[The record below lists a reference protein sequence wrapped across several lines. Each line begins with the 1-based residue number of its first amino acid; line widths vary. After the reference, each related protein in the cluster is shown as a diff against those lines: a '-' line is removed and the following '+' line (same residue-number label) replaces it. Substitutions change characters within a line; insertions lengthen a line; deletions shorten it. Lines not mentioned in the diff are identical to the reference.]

1 MIWQIYKVFFTYHFT
16 RSLSFVAA
24 AKFSL
29 FTFHF
34 SLKIANFANSFAKLQ
49 CTRQFKEKQAFLL
62 HCSRFFVTLAS
73 PKLLH
78 LGKAQINLAFHST
91 FRNFANKNKTF
102 YNTTMLQIRC
112 KNNNMTKSFP
122 EGTSLLDV
130 YQEFADDIKLP
141 YPVVSAKVN
150 NASQGLKFRL
160 YQNRDVEFL
169 DAREGSGHRVYVR
182 SLCFVLYKATQD
194 LFPGSKLFIEHTISR
209 GYYCNFK
216 KKGYEPMVEGDV
228 EKIRERMQEI
238 INLDMPFR
246 RNEATTEEALRV
258 FAERGLTDKVK
269 LLESSGQIYSDY
281 YMLGDTADYYYGPLV
296 PSAGYLTVWGLETYH
311 DGMLL
316 RVPDWNNP
324 TQLAEKVDMPK
335 TYEMFAEKTKWDIIM
350 RLSNAGDV
358 NKAIL
363 KGHAS
368 ELIQVSEALQEKK
381 IVQIAEEIDRRFHDE
396 ENPVRMVLITGPSS
410 SGKTTFCKRL
420 SVQLL
425 ACGLR
430 PLSFSTD
437 DYFVNRLDTPKL
449 PNGDYDFDNIET
461 VEYHL
466 LEDHLLRLMKGER
479 VEIPEYNFVTGKREW
494 NGKKLKLAGDTVLII
509 EGIHALNPLLTKK
522 IPDSLKYKIYI
533 SALTSISLDD
543 HNWIPVRDN
552 RLLRRIIRDYNK
564 GAYTAQ
570 QTIAQ
575 WKNVCEAEDQWIF
588 PFQETADA
596 MFNSALNIE
605 FAVLR
610 THAEIILASVPK
622 NCDEYAEAHRLL
634 KFLRYFIP
642 ISDKEIPPT
651 SIMREFVG
659 GSSFKYPR

>member
-1 MIWQIYKVFFTYHFT
+1 
-16 RSLSFVAA
+16 
-24 AKFSL
+24 
-29 FTFHF
+29 
-34 SLKIANFANSFAKLQ
+34 
-49 CTRQFKEKQAFLL
+49 
-62 HCSRFFVTLAS
+62 
-73 PKLLH
+73 
-78 LGKAQINLAFHST
+78 
-91 FRNFANKNKTF
+91 
-102 YNTTMLQIRC
+102 MLQIRC
-112 KNNNMTKSFP
+112 KNNNVTKSFP

-130 YQEFADDIKLP
+130 YQEFADEIQLP

-150 NASQGLKFRL
+150 NTSQGLKFRL

-182 SLCFVLYKATQD
+182 SLSFLLYKATQD
-194 LFPGSKLFIEHTISR
+194 VFPGSKLFIEHSLSR

-216 KKGYEPMVEGDV
+216 KKSTSGSSDHPAHPGTPPNLGGEKVTDEDV
-228 EKIRERMQEI
+228 AQIKARMQEI
-238 INLDMPFR
+238 VDLDMPFR
-246 RNEATTEEALRV
+246 RTEATTEEAIRV
-258 FAERGLTDKVK
+258 FTERGFQDKVK
-269 LLESSGQIYSDY
+269 LLETSGQIYSDY
-281 YMLGDTADYYYGPLV
+281 YMLGDTVDYYYGPLV
-296 PSAGYLTVWGLETYH
+296 PSAGYLKVWDLERYEDGL
-311 DGMLL
+311 LL

-324 TQLAEKVDMPK
+324 LKVAEKVAQPK
-335 TYEMFAEKTKWDIIM
+335 TFGMFAEKTRWDIIM

-358 NKAIL
+358 NKAIMR
-363 KGHAS
+363 GYAS

-381 IVQIAEEIDRRFHDE
+381 IVQIAEEIDRRFHQEKD
-396 ENPVRMVLITGPSS
+396 PVRIVLITGPSS

-430 PLSFSTD
+430 PVSFSTD

-461 VEYHL
+461 VDYHL
-466 LEDHLLRLMKGER
+466 MEDHLMRLMAGER
-479 VEIPEYNFVTGKREW
+479 VEIPEYNFVTGKREM
-494 NGKKLKLAGDTVLII
+494 NGKKLKLGSDTVLII
-509 EGIHALNPLLTKK
+509 EGIHALNPLLTQKL
-522 IPDSLKYKIYI
+522 PDSLKYKIYI

-588 PFQETADA
+588 PYQETADV

-610 THAEIILASVPK
+610 THAEIILTSVPK
-622 NCDEYAEAHRLL
+622 NCPEYSEAHRLL
-634 KFLRYFIP
+634 KFLRFFLP
-642 ISDKEIPPT
+642 VSDKEIPPT

-659 GSSFKYPR
+659 GSSFKY

>member
-1 MIWQIYKVFFTYHFT
+1 M
-16 RSLSFVAA
+16 
-24 AKFSL
+24 
-29 FTFHF
+29 
-34 SLKIANFANSFAKLQ
+34 
-49 CTRQFKEKQAFLL
+49 
-62 HCSRFFVTLAS
+62 
-73 PKLLH
+73 
-78 LGKAQINLAFHST
+78 
-91 FRNFANKNKTF
+91 
-102 YNTTMLQIRC
+102 
-112 KNNNMTKSFP
+112 
-122 EGTSLLDV
+122 
-130 YQEFADDIKLP
+130 
-141 YPVVSAKVN
+141 
-150 NASQGLKFRL
+150 
-160 YQNRDVEFL
+160 
-169 DAREGSGHRVYVR
+169 R

-194 LFPGSKLFIEHTISR
+194 LFAGSKLFIEHTISR

-216 KKGYEPMVEGDV
+216 KKGNEPLKEDDV
-228 EKIRERMQEI
+228 VRIRERMQEI

-246 RNEATTEEALRV
+246 RNEATTEEAIRV

-396 ENPVRMVLITGPSS
+396 ENPVRLVLITGPSS

-461 VEYHL
+461 VEYNL

>member
-1 MIWQIYKVFFTYHFT
+1 
-16 RSLSFVAA
+16 
-24 AKFSL
+24 
-29 FTFHF
+29 
-34 SLKIANFANSFAKLQ
+34 
-49 CTRQFKEKQAFLL
+49 
-62 HCSRFFVTLAS
+62 
-73 PKLLH
+73 
-78 LGKAQINLAFHST
+78 
-91 FRNFANKNKTF
+91 
-102 YNTTMLQIRC
+102 MLQIRC
-112 KNNNMTKSFP
+112 KNNNVTKSFP

-130 YQEFADDIKLP
+130 YQEYADEIRLP

-194 LFPGSKLFIEHTISR
+194 LFAGSKLFIEHTISR

-216 KKGYEPMVEGDV
+216 KKNGEALADGDV
-228 EKIRERMQEI
+228 ERIRERMQEI

-246 RNEATTEEALRV
+246 RNEATTEEAIRV
-258 FAERGLTDKVK
+258 FAERGFTDKVK
-269 LLESSGQIYSDY
+269 LLETSGQLYSDY

-296 PSAGYLTVWGLETYH
+296 PSAGYLKVWGLETYH

-324 TQLAEKVDMPK
+324 SVLAEKVDMPK
-335 TYEMFAEKTKWDIIM
+335 TYEMFAEKTRWDIIM

-358 NKAIL
+358 NKAIK
-363 KGHAS
+363 KGHAT

-381 IVQIAEEIDRRFHDE
+381 IVQIAEEIERRFHQE
-396 ENPVRMVLITGPSS
+396 HNPVRLVLITGPSS

-420 SVQLL
+420 SIQLL

-430 PLSFSTD
+430 PYSFSTD
-437 DYFVNRLDTPKL
+437 DYFVNRVDTPKL
-449 PNGDYDFDNIET
+449 PNGDYDFDNIEA
-461 VEYHL
+461 VDYHL
-466 LEDHLLRLMKGER
+466 LEDHLTRLMHGER
-479 VEIPEYNFVTGKREW
+479 VEIPEYNFTTGRREW
-494 NGKKLKLAGDTVLII
+494 NGKKLKLGTDTVLII
-509 EGIHALNPLLTKK
+509 EGIHALNPLLTKQIDDTK
-522 IPDSLKYKIYI
+522 KFRIYI

-564 GAYTAQ
+564 GAFTAQ
-570 QTIAQ
+570 ETIAQ
-575 WKNVCEAEDQWIF
+575 WKNVCDAEDKWIF
-588 PFQETADA
+588 PYQETADV

-610 THAEIILASVPK
+610 THAELILSSVPK
-622 NCDEYAEAHRLL
+622 NCAEYAEARRLL
-634 KFLRYFIP
+634 KFIHFFLP
-642 ISDKEIPPT
+642 ISDQQIPPT

-659 GSSFKYPR
+659 GSSFKY

>member
-1 MIWQIYKVFFTYHFT
+1 
-16 RSLSFVAA
+16 
-24 AKFSL
+24 
-29 FTFHF
+29 
-34 SLKIANFANSFAKLQ
+34 
-49 CTRQFKEKQAFLL
+49 
-62 HCSRFFVTLAS
+62 
-73 PKLLH
+73 
-78 LGKAQINLAFHST
+78 
-91 FRNFANKNKTF
+91 
-102 YNTTMLQIRC
+102 MLQIRC
-112 KNNNMTKSFP
+112 KNINVTKSFP

-130 YQEFADDIKLP
+130 YQEFQDEISLP

-150 NASQGLKFRL
+150 NVSQGLKFRL

-182 SLCFVLYKATQD
+182 SLSFLLYKATQD
-194 LFPGSKLFIEHTISR
+194 VFPGSKLFIEHSLCR

-216 KKGYEPMVEGDV
+216 KGDRSQVTDKDV
-228 EKIRERMQEI
+228 ERIKTRMQEI
-238 INLDMPFR
+238 VDLDMPFR
-246 RNEATTEEALRV
+246 RTEATTEEAIRV
-258 FAERGLTDKVK
+258 FSERGFSDKVK
-269 LLESSGQIYSDY
+269 LLETSGQVYSDY
-281 YMLGDTADYYYGPLV
+281 YTLGDTVDYYYGPLL
-296 PSAGYLTVWGLETYH
+296 PSAGYLKVWDLECYEDGL
-311 DGMLL
+311 LL

-324 TQLAEKVDMPK
+324 SQVAEKVSQPK
-335 TYEMFAEKTKWDIIM
+335 TFGMFAEKTRWDIIM

-358 NKAIL
+358 NKAIMR
-363 KGHAS
+363 GHAS

-381 IVQIAEEIDRRFHDE
+381 IVQIAEEIDRRFHQEKD
-396 ENPVRMVLITGPSS
+396 PVRIVLITGPSS

-430 PLSFSTD
+430 PVSFSTD
-437 DYFVNRLDTPKL
+437 DYFVNRVDTPKL

-461 VEYHL
+461 VEYAL
-466 LEDHLLRLMKGER
+466 LEDHLQRLMQGER
-479 VEIPEYNFVTGKREW
+479 VEIPEYNFVTGKREY

-522 IPDSLKYKIYI
+522 LPDSLKYKIYI

-575 WKNVCEAEDQWIF
+575 WKNVCQAEDQWIF
-588 PFQETADA
+588 PYQETADV

-610 THAEIILASVPK
+610 THAEIILTSVPK
-622 NCDEYAEAHRLL
+622 NCPEYSEAHRLL
-634 KFLRYFIP
+634 KFIHFFLP
-642 ISDKEIPPT
+642 VSDKEIPPT

-659 GSSFKYPR
+659 GSSFKY

>member
-1 MIWQIYKVFFTYHFT
+1 
-16 RSLSFVAA
+16 
-24 AKFSL
+24 
-29 FTFHF
+29 
-34 SLKIANFANSFAKLQ
+34 
-49 CTRQFKEKQAFLL
+49 
-62 HCSRFFVTLAS
+62 
-73 PKLLH
+73 
-78 LGKAQINLAFHST
+78 
-91 FRNFANKNKTF
+91 
-102 YNTTMLQIRC
+102 MLQIRC
-112 KNNNMTKSFP
+112 KNNNVTKSFP
-122 EGTSLLDV
+122 EGCSLLDV
-130 YQEFADDIKLP
+130 YQEFQDEIKLP

-160 YQNRDVEFL
+160 FQNRDVEFL

-182 SLCFVLYKATQD
+182 SLSFVLYKATQD
-194 LFPGSKLFIEHTISR
+194 VFPGSKLFIEHSLCR

-216 KKGYEPMVEGDV
+216 KKNAEQLTDEDV
-228 EKIRERMQEI
+228 ELIKQRMQEI

-246 RNEATTEEALRV
+246 RTEATTEETIRV
-258 FAERGLTDKVK
+258 FAERGFSDKVK
-269 LLESSGQIYSDY
+269 LLETSGQIYSDY
-281 YMLGDTADYYYGPLV
+281 YTLGDTVDYYYGPLV
-296 PSAGYLTVWGLETYH
+296 PSAGYLKVWGLERYEQ
-311 DGMLL
+311 GLLL

-324 TQLAEKVDMPK
+324 NLLAEKVDQPK

-358 NKAIL
+358 NKAIMR
-363 KGHAS
+363 GHAS

-381 IVQIAEEIDRRFHDE
+381 IVQIAEDIDSRFHREKD
-396 ENPVRMVLITGPSS
+396 PVRIVLITGPSS

-430 PLSFSTD
+430 PVSFSTD
-437 DYFVNRLDTPKL
+437 DYFVNRVDTPKL

-461 VEYHL
+461 VEYSL
-466 LEDHLLRLMKGER
+466 LEDHLLRLMQGER

-494 NGKKLKLAGDTVLII
+494 NGKKLKLGSDTVLII
-509 EGIHALNPLLTKK
+509 EGIHALNPLLTQKV
-522 IPDSLKYKIYI
+522 PDSLKYKVYI

-564 GAYTAQ
+564 GAFTAQ

-575 WKNVCEAEDQWIF
+575 WKNVMEAENQWIF
-588 PFQETADA
+588 PYQESADV

-610 THAEIILASVPK
+610 THAEIILSCVPK
-622 NCDEYAEAHRLL
+622 NCPEYAEAHRLL
-634 KFLRYFIP
+634 KFIHFFLP
-642 ISDKEIPPT
+642 VSDKEIPPT

-659 GSSFKYPR
+659 GSSFKY

>member
-1 MIWQIYKVFFTYHFT
+1 
-16 RSLSFVAA
+16 
-24 AKFSL
+24 
-29 FTFHF
+29 
-34 SLKIANFANSFAKLQ
+34 
-49 CTRQFKEKQAFLL
+49 
-62 HCSRFFVTLAS
+62 
-73 PKLLH
+73 
-78 LGKAQINLAFHST
+78 
-91 FRNFANKNKTF
+91 
-102 YNTTMLQIRC
+102 MLQIRC
-112 KNNNMTKSFP
+112 KNINVTKSFP
-122 EGTSLLDV
+122 EGISLLDV
-130 YQEFADDIKLP
+130 YQEFADEIRLP

-150 NASQGLKFRL
+150 NTSEGLKFRL

-182 SLCFVLYKATQD
+182 SLSFLLYKATQD
-194 LFPGSKLFIEHTISR
+194 VFPGSKLFIEHSLSR

-216 KKGYEPMVEGDV
+216 KRIVGGTNGRISDHNPLPGTSSRSALPLVSDKNLGG
-228 EKIRERMQEI
+228 EKITDEDVAKIKARMQEI
-238 INLDMPFR
+238 VSLDMPFR
-246 RNEATTEEALRV
+246 RTEATTEEAIRV
-258 FAERGLTDKVK
+258 FTERGFQDKVK
-269 LLESSGQIYSDY
+269 LLETSGHIYSDY
-281 YMLGDTADYYYGPLV
+281 YTLGDTVDYYYGPLV
-296 PSAGYLTVWGLETYH
+296 PSAGYLTVWDLERYEDGL
-311 DGMLL
+311 LL

-324 TQLAEKVDMPK
+324 LKVAEKVEQPK
-335 TYEMFAEKTKWDIIM
+335 TFGMFAEKTRWDIIM

-358 NKAIL
+358 NKAIMR
-363 KGHAS
+363 GYAS

-381 IVQIAEEIDRRFHDE
+381 IVQIAEEIDRRFHQEKD
-396 ENPVRMVLITGPSS
+396 PVRIVLITGPSS

-430 PLSFSTD
+430 PVSFSTD

-461 VEYHL
+461 VDYHL
-466 LEDHLLRLMKGER
+466 MEDHLTRLMAGER
-479 VEIPEYNFVTGKREW
+479 VEIPEYNFVTGKREM
-494 NGKKLKLAGDTVLII
+494 NGKKLKLGSDTVLII

-522 IPDSLKYKIYI
+522 LPDSLKYKIYI

-588 PFQETADA
+588 PYQETADV

-610 THAEIILASVPK
+610 THAEIILTSVPK
-622 NCDEYAEAHRLL
+622 NCPEYSEAHRLL
-634 KFLRYFIP
+634 KFLRFFLP
-642 ISDKEIPPT
+642 VSDKEIPPT

-659 GSSFKYPR
+659 GSSFKY

>member
-1 MIWQIYKVFFTYHFT
+1 
-16 RSLSFVAA
+16 
-24 AKFSL
+24 
-29 FTFHF
+29 
-34 SLKIANFANSFAKLQ
+34 
-49 CTRQFKEKQAFLL
+49 
-62 HCSRFFVTLAS
+62 
-73 PKLLH
+73 
-78 LGKAQINLAFHST
+78 
-91 FRNFANKNKTF
+91 
-102 YNTTMLQIRC
+102 MLQIRC
-112 KNNNMTKSFP
+112 KNNNVTKSFP

-169 DAREGSGHRVYVR
+169 DARAGSGYRVYVR
-182 SLCFVLYKATQD
+182 SLCFVLFKATQD
-194 LFPGSKLFIEHTISR
+194 VFPGSKLFIEHSLSR

-216 KKGYEPMVEGDV
+216 KKNGEGLADGDV
-228 EKIRERMQEI
+228 ERFSQRMQEI
-238 INLDMPFR
+238 IDSDMPFR
-246 RNEATTEEALRV
+246 RTEATNEEAVRI
-258 FAERGLTDKVK
+258 FADRGMTDKTK
-269 LLESSGQIYSDY
+269 LLETSGHVYTDY
-281 YMLGDTADYYYGPLV
+281 YTLGDTVDYYYGPLV
-296 PSAGYLTVWGLETYH
+296 PSAGYLKVWALEPYQE
-311 DGMLL
+311 GMLL

-324 TQLAEKVDMPK
+324 SQLAEKVDMPK
-335 TYEMFAEKTKWDIIM
+335 TFSMFAEKTRWDIIM

-358 NKAIL
+358 NKAIMR
-363 KGHAS
+363 GHAS
-368 ELIQVSEALQEKK
+368 ELIQVSEALQEKR
-381 IVQIAEEIDRRFHDE
+381 IVQIAEEIDQRFHAPE
-396 ENPVRMVLITGPSS
+396 HPIRLVLITGPSS

-420 SVQLL
+420 SIQLL

-437 DYFVNRLDTPKL
+437 DYFVNRVDTPKL

-461 VEYHL
+461 VDYKL
-466 LEDHLLRLMKGER
+466 LEDHLSRLMKGER
-479 VEIPEYNFVTGKREW
+479 VEVPEYNFTTGKREW

-509 EGIHALNPLLTKK
+509 EGIHALNPLLTKN
-522 IPDSLKYKIYI
+522 IDDNLKYKIYI

-564 GAYTAQ
+564 GAFTAR

-575 WKNVCEAEDQWIF
+575 WKNVCDAEDKWIF
-588 PFQETADA
+588 PFQESADA
-596 MFNSALNIE
+596 MFDSALNIE

-622 NCDEYAEAHRLL
+622 NCPEYSEAHRLM
-634 KFLRYFIP
+634 KFIHFFLP
-642 ISDKEIPPT
+642 VSDKEIPPT

-659 GSSFKYPR
+659 GSSFKY

>member
-1 MIWQIYKVFFTYHFT
+1 MSSSSALLQKHICT
-16 RSLSFVAA
+16 LSGHLIFDNNDYEPITQNI
-24 AKFSL
+24 L
-29 FTFHF
+29 PW
-34 SLKIANFANSFAKLQ
+34 LPSFW
-49 CTRQFKEKQAFLL
+49 RG
-62 HCSRFFVTLAS
+62 RGR
-73 PKLLH
+73 LH
-78 LGKAQINLAFHST
+78 LS
-91 FRNFANKNKTF
+91 
-102 YNTTMLQIRC
+102 TMLQIRC
-112 KNNNMTKSFP
+112 KNNNITKSFP
-122 EGTSLLDV
+122 EGASLLDV
-130 YQEFADDIKLP
+130 YQEFADELKMP
-141 YPVVSAKVN
+141 FPVVAANVN
-150 NASQGLKFRL
+150 NTPQGLKFRL

-169 DAREGSGHRVYVR
+169 DAREGAGHRVYVR

-216 KKGYEPMVEGDV
+216 KRNNDPLTESD
-228 EKIRERMQEI
+228 IQHFSERMQEI

-246 RNEATTEEALRV
+246 RNEATTEEAVRV
-258 FAERGLTDKVK
+258 FAERGFSDKVK
-269 LLESSGQIYSDY
+269 LLETSGQIYSDY
-281 YMLGDTADYYYGPLV
+281 YTLGDTADFYYGPLV
-296 PSAGYLTVWGLETYH
+296 PSAGYLTVWGLEPYH

-316 RVPDWNNP
+316 RVPDWNDP
-324 TQLAEKVDMPK
+324 SRLAEKVDMPK
-335 TYEMFAEKTKWDIIM
+335 TYEMFAEKTRWDIIM

-381 IVQIAEEIDRRFHDE
+381 IVQIAEEIDRRFHQE
-396 ENPVRMVLITGPSS
+396 ENPLRIVLITGPSS

-430 PLSFSTD
+430 PYSVSTD
-437 DYFVNRLDTPKL
+437 DYFVNRVDTPRL

-461 VEYHL
+461 VEYKL
-466 LEDHLLRLMKGER
+466 LEDHLTRLMKGER
-479 VEIPEYNFVTGKREW
+479 VEVPEYNFTTGKREW
-494 NGKKLKLAGDTVLII
+494 NGKKLKLNNDTVLII
-509 EGIHALNPLLTKK
+509 EGIHALNPLLTKS
-522 IPDSLKYKIYI
+522 IPDSAKFKIYI

-564 GAYTAQ
+564 GAFTAQ
-570 QTIAQ
+570 QTISQ
-575 WKNVCEAEDQWIF
+575 WPNVCEAEDQWIF
-588 PFQETADA
+588 PYQETADV

-610 THAEIILASVPK
+610 PHAEIILASVPK
-622 NCDEYAEAHRLL
+622 NCPEYTDAHRLL
-634 KFLRYFIP
+634 KFLHYFMP
-642 ISDKEIPPT
+642 VSDKEIPPT

-659 GSSFKYPR
+659 GSSFKY

>member
-1 MIWQIYKVFFTYHFT
+1 M
-16 RSLSFVAA
+16 
-24 AKFSL
+24 
-29 FTFHF
+29 
-34 SLKIANFANSFAKLQ
+34 
-49 CTRQFKEKQAFLL
+49 L
-62 HCSRFFVTLAS
+62 H
-73 PKLLH
+73 
-78 LGKAQINLAFHST
+78 
-91 FRNFANKNKTF
+91 
-102 YNTTMLQIRC
+102 IRC
-112 KNNNMTKSFP
+112 KNNNVTKAFP
-122 EGTSLLDV
+122 EGCSLLDV
-130 YQEFADDIKLP
+130 YQEFADEIKLP

-150 NASQGLKFRL
+150 NASEGLKFRL

-182 SLCFVLYKATQD
+182 SLCFLLYKATQD
-194 LFPGSKLFIEHTISR
+194 IFPGSKLFIEHTISR

-216 KKGYEPMVEGDV
+216 KKNSEGLTDGDI
-228 EKIRERMQEI
+228 EQICERMKEI
-238 INLDMPFR
+238 VNLDMPFR
-246 RNEATTEEALRV
+246 RTEATNEEAIRV
-258 FAERGLTDKVK
+258 FAERGFSDKVK
-269 LLESSGQIYSDY
+269 LLETSGQIYSDY

-296 PSAGYLTVWGLETYH
+296 PSAGYLKVFGLEPYH

-324 TQLAEKVDMPK
+324 TVLAEKVDMPK
-335 TYEMFAEKTKWDIIM
+335 TYEMFREKTKWDIIM

-381 IVQIAEEIDRRFHDE
+381 IVQIAEDIERRFHAE
-396 ENPVRMVLITGPSS
+396 EKPIRLVLITGPSS

-420 SVQLL
+420 SIQLL

-430 PLSFSTD
+430 PMSFSTD
-437 DYFVNRLDTPKL
+437 DYFVNRVDTPKL

-461 VEYHL
+461 VDYAL
-466 LEDHLLRLMKGER
+466 LEDHLSRLMKGER
-479 VEIPEYNFVTGKREW
+479 VEVPEYNFTTGKREW

-509 EGIHALNPLLTKK
+509 EGIHALNPKLTQN
-522 IPDSLKYKIYI
+522 IEDSLKYRIYI

-564 GAYTAQ
+564 GAYTARE
-570 QTIAQ
+570 TIAQ
-575 WKNVCEAEDQWIF
+575 WKNVCEAEDKWIF
-588 PFQETADA
+588 PYQETADA

-610 THAEIILASVPK
+610 THAEIILSSVQR
-622 NCDEYAEAHRLL
+622 NCPEYAEAHRLL
-634 KFLRYFIP
+634 KFIHYFLP
-642 ISDKEIPPT
+642 VSDKEIPPT

-659 GSSFKYPR
+659 GSSFKY